1 MQRAFNQSYHASDL
15 SRPPTFSRC
24 SALLFGALAMLWLN
38 IDLVPSLFVHMTD
51 KRVAMVLDSPADR
64 LVGTLTVIDL
74 VDCVADLLG
83 RVPEQRIV
91 ATLSL
96 HTVASWK
103 QGMFRRLCCCAWALG
118 ETDILFPH

>member
-1 MQRAFNQSYHASDL
+1 M
-15 SRPPTFSRC
+15 
-24 SALLFGALAMLWLN
+24 
-38 IDLVPSLFVHMTD
+38 ID

-83 RVPEQRIV
+83 RVPEQGIV

-96 HTVASWK
+96 HTVSSWK
-103 QGMFRRLCCCAWALG
+103 QGMCRRLLCNAWAV
-118 ETDILFPH
+118 

>member
-1 MQRAFNQSYHASDL
+1 
-15 SRPPTFSRC
+15 
-24 SALLFGALAMLWLN
+24 
-38 IDLVPSLFVHMTD
+38 MTD

-96 HTVASWK
+96 HTVSSWK
-103 QGMFRRLCCCAWALG
+103 QGMCRRLLCSAWAV
-118 ETDILFPH
+118 